1 MGVGRSSVYSQDTSL
16 EKELSVGLFVLGL
29 SASVDSSK
37 NCCLSGLSRAFKTT
51 FSSQGWL
58 YHMHWQH
65 IEEARWTCKMIDA
78 LLPSVRW
85 ILHLASMTGLGG
97 IFFSQ
102 PIWTPLCFYS
112 CTLSFRGEHCFSFFQ
127 QIRKWH
133 CKFQEDKLGLLPV
146 KLGLNPEQAIKL
158 E

>member
-97 IFFSQ
+97 IFF
-102 PIWTPLCFYS
+102 
-112 CTLSFRGEHCFSFFQ
+112 LSLSGLPSVFTRAHCPFEESIVFLSSNKSESGTVNFR
-127 QIRKWH
+127 RTN
-133 CKFQEDKLGLLPV
+133 LGCYLLN
-146 KLGLNPEQAIKL
+146 LG
-158 E
+158 